1 MSADAAHVGAMRAAA
16 PADGEEASR
25 LSRRLN
31 KAAAAIFL
39 EARSQSELFF
49 ALFRRVDTRHRGCIS
64 YDEFHDMVRVLLD
77 ISPKIMSDEQCG
89 SLWKW
94 VDKRMTSMSTA
105 SFLKMMRAGG
115 RSGFLEE
122 HAKLKRKLKLPDWDS
137 SRVKK
142 DAPLWDD
149 RELSFKERE
158 KDREAHEKEKL
169 RPGSSRAGGARRP
182 LGPAWDNSTHQ
193 TRKHGALWEDHSM
206 SFKDLATRREAD
218 RRNEM
223 KSFRDGRISARG
235 LQPRAE

>member
-1 MSADAAHVGAMRAAA
+1 MRAAA

-25 LSRRLN
+25 LSRCLN
-31 KAAAAIFL
+31 KAAAAIL
-39 EARSQSELFF
+39 EARPQSELSC
-49 ALFRRVDTRHRGCIS
+49 ALQAWIPHRGCR

-223 KSFRDGRISARG
+223 KSFRDGRISARACSRE
-235 LQPRAE
+235 LSE